1 MSSNP
6 ATCLPAQ
13 SSTSGEPQGL
23 SYNMGFGLAGST
35 EGDPD
40 IWKAEHIPFY
50 QVSQIGLESVLAFTV
65 SLFDGPLLGDPP
77 IPNSSPISEPGGTTT
92 KQLLGLGHALAFLVA
107 IL

>member
-23 SYNMGFGLAGST
+23 SYNMGFGLAEST

-40 IWKAEHIPFY
+40 IWKAEHFPFY
-50 QVSQIGLESVLAFTV
+50 GVFYFRLKG
-65 SLFDGPLLGDPP
+65 
-77 IPNSSPISEPGGTTT
+77 
-92 KQLLGLGHALAFLVA
+92 QLWPVCDHL
-107 IL
+107 

>member
-1 MSSNP
+1 MNP
-6 ATCLPAQ
+6 EAV
-13 SSTSGEPQGL
+13 
-23 SYNMGFGLAGST
+23 YNKVGFGVTEST

-92 KQLLGLGHALAFLVA
+92 KQLLGLGHALASLVA

>member
-1 MSSNP
+1 MNP
-6 ATCLPAQ
+6 EAM
-13 SSTSGEPQGL
+13 
-23 SYNMGFGLAGST
+23 YNKVGFGVTEST

-92 KQLLGLGHALAFLVA
+92 KQLLGLGHALASFAA

>member
-1 MSSNP
+1 MNP
-6 ATCLPAQ
+6 EAM
-13 SSTSGEPQGL
+13 
-23 SYNMGFGLAGST
+23 YNKVGFGVTEST

-65 SLFDGPLLGDPP
+65 SFFDGPLLGDPP

-92 KQLLGLGHALAFLVA
+92 KQLLGLGHALASFAA

>member
-13 SSTSGEPQGL
+13 SSTSGEPQGHRSPDGL

-40 IWKAEHIPFY
+40 IWKAEHFPFY
-50 QVSQIGLESVLAFTV
+50 GVFYFRLKG
-65 SLFDGPLLGDPP
+65 
-77 IPNSSPISEPGGTTT
+77 
-92 KQLLGLGHALAFLVA
+92 QLWPVCDHL
-107 IL
+107 